1 VVEQPPTIRRAS
13 RLTAEL
19 VVIVVGVLIALA
31 VDAGWES
38 RQDRSRLA
46 AYLSQI
52 RSDLV
57 ATEAA
62 LQEAIATDSLARFGA
77 GQLELGL
84 NAHPTAP
91 PDSLDVWLVMT
102 TQASLF
108 HPRSG
113 TVQALVR
120 SADIR
125 LVSDPELHQSLVE
138 YLDAVEAFYR
148 LDSDLYAIAIQAFGR
163 LGHEVNLRT
172 QVNLSRG
179 AEPPDWTAL
188 AADPGVTSEIR
199 QIRISANVR
208 MSLLWRLRDS
218 HGALLAALASQQ

>member
-1 VVEQPPTIRRAS
+1 
-13 RLTAEL
+13 LH
-19 VVIVVGVLIALA
+19 
-31 VDAGWES
+31 
-38 RQDRSRLA
+38 LA
-46 AYLSQI
+46 AREGHSC
-52 RSDLV
+52 R
-57 ATEAA
+57 ATE
-62 LQEAIATDSLARFGA
+62 DSLARFGA

-188 AADPGVTSEIR
+188 AADPGVTREIR
-199 QIRISANVR
+199 QRQRAHEP
-208 MSLLWRLRDS
+208 SLAPSGQPWRPPCRS
-218 HGALLAALASQQ
+218 GVSTMRAGAL